1 MNYTLKK
8 NIIDV
13 DLDNKKVI
21 LNIDS
26 GVYYEL
32 NHTSSNIFEFLKN
45 GQKNQV
51 QIKEHLKNIY
61 DVSDEVLEKSLDNFL
76 DNKEIFTTSVDG

>member
-1 MNYTLKK
+1 MNYMPKK

-13 DLDNKKVI
+13 DLDDKKVI

-26 GVYYEL
+26 GIYYEL
-32 NHTSSNIFEFLKN
+32 NHTSSNIFEFLKS
-45 GQKNQV
+45 GPKNQL

-61 DVSDEVLEKSLDNFL
+61 DVSDEVLEKSLNHFL